1 VRITRT
7 RSYQLAKNMV
17 KQIVPGQH
25 AWHGPLD
32 DSDAVA
38 AVEAVQMEWPD
49 GVRKPLVAVVRD
61 PDVYPY
67 WTKYVHFLEANAIP
81 FELFDIHRSGW
92 LDRAARFDAVVWRPM
107 SFPSEVEECRRKVFA
122 LEREL
127 GTLCYPS
134 FPESMLYED
143 KLLQYELLRRR
154 GLPAIET
161 FVSHSQEEALDYVAA
176 CDYPVVWK
184 VGCGSGSLGVELVRD
199 AHAARRLVRRV
210 FSFSGRRTYWPYLGQ
225 KDYVYL
231 QRLEPNRGWDV
242 RVIVIGD
249 AVFGYYRDVP
259 AGEFRA
265 SGMGLV
271 RRGAP
276 PEAAMLIARR
286 VARAFDLPQV
296 AVDLLAHPADDHLS
310 IIEISSFFQAATAM
324 QLRVEGVPGLFL
336 FSDDDSYRFVPAVV
350 WPQELALRLVL
361 ERRWLEA
368 GRGREEGST

>member
-32 DSDAVA
+32 DTNVVT
-38 AVEAVQMEWPD
+38 AVEPVRMEWPV
-49 GVRKPLVAVVRD
+49 GVRKPLVGLVRD
-61 PDVYPY
+61 PDDYPY
-67 WTKYVHFLEANAIP
+67 WTKYRHFLEANAIP
-81 FELFDIHRSGW
+81 FELFDIHRSRW
-92 LDRAARFDAVVWRPM
+92 LEEAARFDAVVWRPM
-107 SFPSEVEECRRKVFA
+107 SFPSEIEECRRKVFT

-134 FPESMLYED
+134 FPEAMLYED
-143 KLLQYELLRRR
+143 KLLQYELLRQH
-154 GLPAIET
+154 GFPAIET
-161 FVSHSQEEALDYVAA
+161 FVSHSQEEALAYVAG
-176 CDYPVVWK
+176 CSYPIVWK

-199 AHAARRLVRRV
+199 ARAARRLVRRV
-210 FSFSGRRTYWPYLGQ
+210 FSFAGRSTYWPYAGQ

-286 VARAFDLPQV
+286 VARAFDLVHV
-296 AVDLLAHPADDHLS
+296 AVDMLAHPADERLS
-310 IIEISSFFQAATAM
+310 IIEISSFAQVNTPM
-324 QLRVEGVPGLFL
+324 QLLIDDVPGMFM
-336 FSDDDSYRFVPAVV
+336 FSDDDSHRFVPTVV

-361 ERRWLEA
+361 ERRWLA
-368 GRGREEGST
+368 SGKGREGGAP